1 MTLMLK
7 LCFSAC
13 RILMIN
19 NQVALWRIAPT
30 QVAIANTQTV
40 GHMNINHYN
49 KAVIITWSHPEGQEG

>member
-1 MTLMLK
+1 
-7 LCFSAC
+7 
-13 RILMIN
+13 MIN